1 MFNGK
6 LMLISTGITV
16 LICGAVVYFC
26 NLRLQQMEAAILK
39 QNQVLA
45 SFFATVQT
53 DIRMGQKDLATPEA
67 MAAAQRY
74 AAQKLEEED
83 DEQQQHQQGQ
93 NVAQTAKFSKI
104 PVSDDDLDDDDDS
117 SSSEEDDD
125 SDSVSDSE
133 SDEEEEVE
141 DVTII
146 TLTDNDKG
154 FVEVET
160 FDLTTTEVQV
170 AEVQVAEVQ
179 VAEVQVAEVQV
190 EVEEVTAKEINVE
203 DILTTIKVEDIKVEK
218 LDISVSG
225 NPPPKYDAFK
235 VDDLRKVVQ
244 DKQLASKDDIRK
256 MKKGEL
262 LALLANQK

>member
-6 LMLISTGITV
+6 LLLISTGITV
-16 LICGAVVYFC
+16 LVCGAVVYFC

-53 DIRMGQKDLATPEA
+53 DIRMGQRDLATPEA
-67 MAAAQRY
+67 LAAAQRY
-74 AAQKLEEED
+74 AQQKLVEEA
-83 DEQQQHQQGQ
+83 EQQQQED
-93 NVAQTAKFSKI
+93 VQTAKFSKI
-104 PVSDDDLDDDDDS
+104 PVSDDDDDV
-117 SSSEEDDD
+117 SSSEDDDDDD
-125 SDSVSDSE
+125 SDSVSDDE
-133 SDEEEEVE
+133 DEEEDEDDDEVE

-154 FVEVET
+154 FVEV
-160 FDLTTTEVQV
+160 DVQV
-170 AEVQVAEVQ
+170 QDVPIEDVQVQDVPFEDVPFEDVQ
-179 VAEVQVAEVQV
+179 VQVLDE
-190 EVEEVTAKEINVE
+190 TKID
-203 DILTTIKVEDIKVEK
+203 DILTRIKLEDIKVEK
-218 LDISVSG
+218 VDTKVSV
-225 NPPPKYDAFK
+225 PPPKYDAFK

>member
-6 LMLISTGITV
+6 LLLISTGITV

-53 DIRMGQKDLATPEA
+53 DIRMGQRDLATPEA
-67 MAAAQRY
+67 LAAAQRY
-74 AAQKLEEED
+74 AQQKLVEEA
-83 DEQQQHQQGQ
+83 EQQQQED
-93 NVAQTAKFSKI
+93 VQTAKFSKI
-104 PVSDDDLDDDDDS
+104 PVSDDDDDDDDDVSS
-117 SSSEEDDD
+117 SSSEDDDD
-125 SDSVSDSE
+125 SDSVSDD
-133 SDEEEEVE
+133 DEEEEDLVE

-154 FVEVET
+154 FVEV
-160 FDLTTTEVQV
+160 DVQV
-170 AEVQVAEVQ
+170 QDLPIEDVQVQDVPFEDVQ
-179 VAEVQVAEVQV
+179 VQVLDE
-190 EVEEVTAKEINVE
+190 TKID
-203 DILTTIKVEDIKVEK
+203 DILTRIKVEDIKVEK
-218 LDISVSG
+218 VDTSVSV
-225 NPPPKYDAFK
+225 PPPKYDAFK

>member
-6 LMLISTGITV
+6 LLLISTGITV

-53 DIRMGQKDLATPEA
+53 DIRMGQRDLATPEA
-67 MAAAQRY
+67 LAAAQRY
-74 AAQKLEEED
+74 AQQKLVEEA
-83 DEQQQHQQGQ
+83 EQQQQEDI
-93 NVAQTAKFSKI
+93 QTAKFSKI
-104 PVSDDDLDDDDDS
+104 PVSDDDDDDDDDDVS
-117 SSSEEDDD
+117 SSSEDDDD
-125 SDSVSDSE
+125 SDSVSDDD
-133 SDEEEEVE
+133 DEEDLVE

-154 FVEVET
+154 FVEV
-160 FDLTTTEVQV
+160 DVQV
-170 AEVQVAEVQ
+170 QDLPIEDVQVQDVPFEDVPFEDVQ
-179 VAEVQVAEVQV
+179 VQVLDE
-190 EVEEVTAKEINVE
+190 TKID
-203 DILTTIKVEDIKVEK
+203 DILTRIKVEDIKVEK
-218 LDISVSG
+218 VDTSVSV
-225 NPPPKYDAFK
+225 PPPKYDAFK

>member
-6 LMLISTGITV
+6 LLLISTGITV

-67 MAAAQRY
+67 LAAAQRY
-74 AAQKLEEED
+74 AQQKVEEA
-83 DEQQQHQQGQ
+83 EQQQKQQQGEED
-93 NVAQTAKFSKI
+93 VQTAKFSKI
-104 PVSDDDLDDDDDS
+104 PVSDDDDDDDDVSS
-117 SSSEEDDD
+117 SSSEDDDD
-125 SDSVSDSE
+125 SDSVSD
-133 SDEEEEVE
+133 EEEEEEEDLVE

-154 FVEVET
+154 FVEVDVLSEDVAVQIEDVAVQIEDVPVS
-160 FDLTTTEVQV
+160 FEDVQV
-170 AEVQVAEVQ
+170 LDE
-179 VAEVQVAEVQV
+179 
-190 EVEEVTAKEINVE
+190 TKIN
-203 DILTTIKVEDIKVEK
+203 DILTTIKLEDIKVEK
-218 LDISVSG
+218 VDLSS